1 MRRKREH
8 ESRGGPPR
16 ACVLVFWCKGGKRE
30 KEREEEERKV
40 RAFLCSSSQFLL
52 RRLFCSLFTL
62 QPPEFRLPFPFSPPR
77 GPLHKL
83 RNGFYPPRHASR
95 RSVLAAAAL
104 TRAMQGAPLRQGD
117 GDRSGL
123 LSSFFFGSALS
134 CSCSS
139 PALLLSRAI
148 FPLGEPRSILCSS
161 PFSLRATA
169 PGALCSPFR
178 ASRRRARPRL
188 VASTGEREPRR
199 ARRGATRTFKSR

>member
-123 LSSFFFGSALS
+123 VSSLFFWLCSLLLLLFSCSLALS
-134 CSCSS
+134 GNFS
-139 PALLLSRAI
+139 PWIAKVDSLLLSF
-148 FPLGEPRSILCSS
+148 FPPRD
-161 PFSLRATA
+161 RTR
-169 PGALCSPFR
+169 GALLPLPRLAAPR
-178 ASRRRARPRL
+178 APPSRR
-188 VASTGEREPRR
+188 
-199 ARRGATRTFKSR
+199 